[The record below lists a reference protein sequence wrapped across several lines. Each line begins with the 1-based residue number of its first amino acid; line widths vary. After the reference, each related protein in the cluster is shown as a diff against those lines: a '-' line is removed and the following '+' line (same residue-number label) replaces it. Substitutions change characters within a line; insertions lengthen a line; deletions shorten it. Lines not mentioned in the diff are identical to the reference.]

1 MGRFKFL
8 VWFLPTFL
16 ILIGVISAA
25 ETEEHYYA
33 IEQNGIVC
41 GYAHVI
47 ITPAEIDGRPCIRLL
62 DSLWMQMSAMGK
74 SFEGKYL
81 FEYLLDPATGMY
93 FYHTSAIDQG
103 GLKIGGTME
112 VRGDTMYII
121 SSGQVNDTSAVALPP
136 GTLRQNARIHRYMV
150 DFFVNDTLTQKECPV
165 FNEMDGTVNT
175 VTYTSRGREK
185 LELAGKTF
193 DALLVES
200 IDRKTGIQV
209 KTWVD
214 AATGLLLKTVHPL
227 RDAYLSDATIK
238 DRMGRA
244 NLDEHL
250 FVQTNK
256 VISDPWA
263 VSYMKVQAV
272 LQPGGGWMTKEG
284 LNVPGQKFEGTVQD
298 NRIDGVFEISH
309 ARYGGG
315 KAPAFPCDFSGVDS
329 LQPYLQPADLIE
341 SNDSTLIRKAGEIT
355 AGAKDAWEAAT
366 RLSRWVN
373 KEIGYDIPGGCTAL
387 KTYETRLGECGS
399 HSNLLAAFCRA
410 VGIPARCVFGC
421 LYVPDHGGV
430 FGQHAWNEIYM
441 GEAGW
446 IPVDCTVDEVTYVDC
461 SHIRL
466 CEWNSKAMM
475 FNPEKFQILD
485 YQTAEASSTTQ
496 ADSAASTRYAPYVGE
511 YQSERG
517 KVNILVREGCLAFEI
532 PERNTILDLKDPD
545 ENGHWYFK
553 LTAAASIVF
562 ETDSSGAVL
571 AMTIHE
577 RQRMPRQTAVDSA
590 AVDSTV
596 PDTYRP
602 LVGVYTIPMQNATIA
617 VGVQEKRLMLH
628 LPGNAIVALS
638 ESETGGQW
646 LGQLKPGTSLAI
658 SFDTDETRQVTAMRF
673 TKMTRATKTAA
684 SGNQ

>member
-1 MGRFKFL
+1 MVRQKMLIWLSFL
-8 VWFLPTFL
+8 FFIFAHNTF
-16 ILIGVISAA
+16 AA
-25 ETEEHYYA
+25 ETEEYYYA
-33 IEQNGIVC
+33 IEQNGVVC

-47 ITPAEIDGRPCIRLL
+47 IAQTEFNGRPAVQLI

-81 FEYLLDPATGMY
+81 FEYRIDPATGMY

-112 VRGDTMYII
+112 VRGDTMYIT
-121 SSGQVNDTSAVALPP
+121 SSGQLNDTSAVALPP
-136 GTLRQNARIHRYMV
+136 GTLRQNTRIHKYLV

-165 FNEMDGTVNT
+165 FNEVDGTINT
-175 VTYTSRGREK
+175 VTYISHGLEK
-185 LELAGKTF
+185 LQLAGKTY
-193 DALLVES
+193 DALMVES

-214 AATGLLLKTVHPL
+214 AATGLLLKASHPM
-227 RDAYLSDATIK
+227 RDGYLADATIK

-298 NRIDGVFEISH
+298 NRIDGIFEISH
-309 ARYGGG
+309 ARYDGA
-315 KAPAFPCDFSGVDS
+315 KAPAFPCDFSGIDS
-329 LQPYLQPADLIE
+329 LRPYLQATDLIE

-355 AGAKDAWEAAT
+355 AGAKDAWDAAT

-399 HSNLLAAFCRA
+399 HSNLLAAFCRT

-421 LYVPDHGGV
+421 MYVPDHGGV

-461 SHIRL
+461 GHIRL

-485 YQTAEASSTTQ
+485 YQTAEASSPAPVDT
-496 ADSAASTRYAPYVGE
+496 AAAQYNKYVGD
-511 YQSERG
+511 YLSERG

-545 ENGHWYFK
+545 DSGHWYFK

-617 VGVQEKRLMLH
+617 VAVQDGRLMLH
-628 LPGNAIVALS
+628 LPGNAMVALS

-646 LGQLKPGTSLAI
+646 LGQLSPGTSLTI
-658 SFDTDETRQVTAMRF
+658 SFDTDETRQVTAMQF
-673 TKMTRATKTAA
+673 AKMTRATKAAA